1 MGNLPPLM
9 PAAKKNIKEI
19 QTNKSWGRNWPMY
32 HIKLLV
38 LINHPEKEK
47 NNNMGLPA
55 PETPQDVSTQQDEQT
70 PEIEHGY
77 PKSPFKEVTF
87 SKPTNL

>member
-1 MGNLPPLM
+1 
-9 PAAKKNIKEI
+9 
-19 QTNKSWGRNWPMY
+19 
-32 HIKLLV
+32 
-38 LINHPEKEK
+38 
-47 NNNMGLPA
+47 MGLPA

-87 SKPTNL
+87 SKPTIFSIYLKGRVL